1 MAVRLETH
9 VAGRIEDYALIG
21 DMQTAALV
29 CRDGTADW
37 LCLPRFDSHAVFAG
51 LLGTEEHGF
60 WRLGPARAEG
70 TEPAFADRRRYR
82 GDSLVLESEWDTPRG
97 TVRVTDFM
105 PPRDGAPQLIRIVEG
120 VSGRVPMRSEL
131 RMRFSYGRVTPWVH
145 KVDNRTVAV
154 AGPDSVWLD
163 TEADT
168 YGKNLTTYS
177 DFTVGPGERVA
188 FTISWQPSHHGPPA
202 LPEPEGSLEAT
213 ELFWREWV
221 DQCTYHGPYRE
232 AVVRSLITLKALTY
246 APTGGIV
253 AAPTTSLPEEIGGV
267 RNWDY
272 RYTWLRD
279 AAITLSSLLRTGYR
293 EEARAWREWLLRA
306 VAGDPENL
314 QIMYGI
320 AGERELG
327 EAELDW
333 LPGYEN
339 SGPVRVGNGAA
350 NQLQLDVYGEVTEA
364 LHLAHMTGLTRNDY
378 AMGLQLKL
386 IEYLEK
392 HWEEPDEGIWEVR
405 GPRRHFV
412 HSKVMAWV
420 AVDRTIKLVESGEVE
435 GPLERWYQLRDDIH
449 RDVCERGYDKER
461 NTFTQSYGSKELDA
475 SLLLIPQMGFLPPD
489 DKRVIGTIE
498 AIQREL
504 STEDGFILRYPTEG
518 EEAGVD
524 GLAGDEGAFL
534 ACSFWMADD
543 LAMIG
548 RVDEARQ
555 LFEKLL
561 SLRNDLGL
569 LAEEWDSN
577 LQRQVGNFPQAFSH
591 VPLIDTALRLTASGA
606 YVG

>member
-1 MAVRLETH
+1 M
-9 VAGRIEDYALIG
+9 AGRIEDYALIG

-29 CRDGTADW
+29 CRDGTVDW

-60 WRLGPARAEG
+60 WHLGPAQAAGAPRA
-70 TEPAFADRRRYR
+70 AADRRRYR

-97 TVRVTDFM
+97 TVRVIDFM
-105 PPRDGAPQLIRIVEG
+105 PPRDGAPQLVRIVEG
-120 VSGRVPMRSEL
+120 VSGRVPMRSAL
-131 RMRFSYGRVTPWVH
+131 RMRFSYGWVVPWVH
-145 KVDNRTVAV
+145 KIDGRTVAV

-163 TEADT
+163 TEIDT
-168 YGKNLTTYS
+168 YGKDLTTYS
-177 DFTVGPGERVA
+177 DFTVAPGDRIA
-188 FTISWQPSHHGPPA
+188 FTISWQPSHKEPPA
-202 LPEPEGSLEAT
+202 LPDPEGALEAT
-213 ELFWREWV
+213 EVFWREWV
-221 DQCTYHGPYRE
+221 EHCTYHGPYRD

-327 EAELDW
+327 EAELPW
-333 LPGYEN
+333 LPGYEG
-339 SGPVRVGNGAA
+339 SQPVRVGNGAA
-350 NQLQLDVYGEVTEA
+350 GQLQLDVYGEVTEA
-364 LHLAHMTGLTRNDY
+364 LHLAHMTGLARNDY
-378 AMGLQLKL
+378 ASILQLKL
-386 IEYLEK
+386 IRYLEE
-392 HWEEPDEGIWEVR
+392 HWDEPDEGIWEVR

-420 AVDRTIKLVESGEVE
+420 AVDRTVKLIESGDVD
-435 GPLERWYQLRDDIH
+435 GPLERWRELRDEIH
-449 RDVCERGYDKER
+449 RDVCEKGYDPER
-461 NTFTQSYGSKELDA
+461 NTFTQSYGSRELDA

-504 STEDGFILRYPTEG
+504 STTDGFVLRYPTAG
-518 EEAGVD
+518 EDAGVD
-524 GLAGDEGAFL
+524 GLEGDEGAFL
-534 ACSFWMADD
+534 ACSFWLADD

-548 RVDEARQ
+548 RVDEARK

-569 LAEEWDSN
+569 LAEEWDPR

-606 YVG
+606 YGG